1 MHSAQ
6 RVSTLVCILA
16 GALLAA
22 PAQARIVA
30 VAVGIDDYDSPQIT
44 PLRAAV
50 SDATAFANA
59 LCDHCGAAAAD
70 VKVLTTATSE
80 YHSRPTKANIIMHLK
95 WAERAIAPDD
105 TLVFFFAGHGINRWG
120 KSYILPVD
128 ANTTDAD
135 LVALTSLAVE
145 DLNNVLA
152 GIQCA
157 HQVIIMDCCRN
168 DPDQGRGD
176 GANAATE
183 SLVRDVQVLGQTGH
197 SRAGAQTST
206 VLFSCMSGQR
216 AYECPDGRHGV
227 FTHFL
232 LQGLAGAA
240 GRGGQVTLG
249 DICDY
254 VEQEVPTYVKLA
266 VGLREDA
273 AQNPWHKSEGS
284 GQVLLARATPV
295 APATEMPDMTM
306 TISHLGNRGPE
317 FKPGVTPSALGWGAD
332 ASAYPG
338 RFVVNPVDLAEMVW
352 VPPGRFMMG
361 STQDEIDV
369 LWDEN
374 GWDPGWLRNAG
385 DEHCHAIGITQG
397 VWAYRHEV
405 TNGQYARF
413 LAATGHALPT
423 QWDRFQTRPQLP
435 VIYVSWGDAQA
446 YSAWAGGALPSEA
459 QWEYAARGP
468 MSSIFTWGQRWDPDR
483 CVSAEYWA
491 DECITDDN
499 VWADWAASIGG
510 QLVDGRWAMSWDL
523 IADHMVPV
531 GSVEADQSW
540 CGARDLA
547 GNVWEWCADWY
558 AEDYYVRSPRT
569 DPPGPEL
576 GTARVTRGGSW
587 YNGPTACRSAD
598 RNKAAPTLMWRAGG
612 FRPVILCDGR
622 DDGM

>member
-70 VKVLTTATSE
+70 VKVLSTATSE
-80 YHSRPTKANIIMHLK
+80 YHSRPTKANIIMYLK

-183 SLVRDVQVLGQTGH
+183 SLVRDVRVLGQTGH

-284 GQVLLARATPV
+284 GQVLLVRGAPV
-295 APATEMPDMTM
+295 ASPVAMPDTNTTVSHPDNRDV
-306 TISHLGNRGPE
+306 TILGPE
-317 FKPGVTPSALGWGAD
+317 GPTVHGRKWALVIGCNGYNPQQVGQLKVAVQDAKRMRNCLVSVAGFPRENVILITDEGLESVAVKDSSVRPTYITLLGRIADFCAQHNESDVLVIYFAGHGFHSKSARKDYLAPLDVQRSALTLTAI
-332 ASAYPG
+332 A
-338 RFVVNPVDLAEMVW
+338 VD
-352 VPPGRFMMG
+352 
-361 STQDEIDV
+361 DV
-369 LWDEN
+369 LDHLK
-374 GWDPGWLRNAG
+374 GSGAR
-385 DEHCHAIGITQG
+385 QG
-397 VWAYRHEV
+397 V
-405 TNGQYARF
+405 
-413 LAATGHALPT
+413 
-423 QWDRFQTRPQLP
+423 
-435 VIYVSWGDAQA
+435 
-446 YSAWAGGALPSEA
+446 
-459 QWEYAARGP
+459 
-468 MSSIFTWGQRWDPDR
+468 
-483 CVSAEYWA
+483 
-491 DECITDDN
+491 
-499 VWADWAASIGG
+499 
-510 QLVDGRWAMSWDL
+510 L
-523 IADHMVPV
+523 IADACRNVV
-531 GSVEADQSW
+531 GRVAPGDEVGVGDQSLRAAT
-540 CGARDLA
+540 AR
-547 GNVWEWCADWY
+547 GVWYLSSCSPGQISIDDEKLEDGGGIYTYWLTQGLGGQADGVGGLGSKDGFITVREAHAY
-558 AEDYYVRSPRT
+558 AEQQVAAQARARGQLQHPTRSDIDVT
-569 DPPGPEL
+569 DGEMVL
-576 GTARVTRGGSW
+576 ATR
-587 YNGPTACRSAD
+587 
-598 RNKAAPTLMWRAGG
+598 
-612 FRPVILCDGR
+612 
-622 DDGM
+622 